1 MVLPRLVDFDSQTV
15 PEEDTEVLVIGSGA
29 AGLSASL
36 SAAGAGRRVMLAA
49 KSGFLDTASDLAQGG
64 IAVALSKD
72 DSPEKHFQDTLNS
85 GSGLADPESVKVLVR
100 EGPEIIRALLAS
112 GAIFTRD
119 GSGLVFTREGGHSLP
134 RIIYASGDRSGAE
147 VIRTLSPLVLQN
159 RRIEIREKYF
169 LIDLITSGNSVIGGL
184 FFEGEKKIPFFV
196 RAASVVLATGGLG
209 RLFQETTNPTISTGD
224 GMAAAYRSGA
234 TLRDLEFVQFHPTV
248 FYVAGA
254 PRFLISEA
262 VRGEGAVLVNDRQE
276 HFMRSYHPDA
286 ELASRDVVSR
296 AILDQM
302 KRQAARNVY
311 LDCRSIGANFKKRF
325 PSIYAMV
332 QRFRIDPAHDL
343 IPVRPA
349 AHYMM
354 GGVKTNSSGAVE
366 DLENLFACGEVA
378 CTGVHGA
385 NRLGSNSLLECLVF
399 GNRAGSAAAAGKHI
413 FRGRV
418 QFTRRWK
425 DFHLDVTDIKRSLNA
440 LVWRHCGIEREGN
453 DLKFAL
459 EKLKEWQSYALSARF
474 FDSSGWETQN
484 MLLLAGLIAQ
494 SALERTESRGAHFR
508 TDFPERD
515 DKEWLRHI
523 DRKIN

>member
-1 MVLPRLVDFDSQTV
+1 MVLPRLVDFDSQAV
-15 PEEDTEVLVIGSGA
+15 PEEETEVLVIGSGA

-36 SAAGAGRRVMLAA
+36 SAARAGRRVMLAA

-64 IAVALSKD
+64 IAVALSQD
-72 DSPEKHFQDTLNS
+72 DSPEKHLQDTLNS
-85 GSGLADPESVKVLVR
+85 GSGLADLESVGVLVR
-100 EGPEIIRALLAS
+100 EGPERVRAMLSA
-112 GAIFTRD
+112 GAVFARE
-119 GSGLVFTREGGHSLP
+119 GSGLAFTREGGHSLP

-159 RRIEIREKYF
+159 RKIEIREKYF

-184 FFEGEKKIPFFV
+184 FFEGEKKIPLFV
-196 RAASVVLATGGLG
+196 RAAGVVLATGGSG
-209 RLFQETTNPTISTGD
+209 QLFQETTNPTISTGD

-262 VRGEGAVLVNDRQE
+262 VRGEGAMLVNDRQE
-276 HFMRSYHPDA
+276 RFMCSYHPDA
-286 ELASRDVVSR
+286 ELASRDVVARS
-296 AILDQM
+296 ILDQM

-311 LDCRSIGANFKKRF
+311 LDCRSIGSNFKKRF

-332 QRFRIDPAHDL
+332 QRFRIDPARDL

-354 GGVKTNSSGAVE
+354 GGVRTDINGATG
-366 DLENLFACGEVA
+366 LENLFACGEVA

-399 GNRAGSAAAAGKHI
+399 GDRAGAAAAENKHI
-413 FRGRV
+413 FRGRI

-425 DFHLDVTDIKRSLNA
+425 DFHLDVADLKRSLNA
-440 LVWRHCGIEREGN
+440 LVWRYCGIEREGN
-453 DLKFAL
+453 DLAFAL

-474 FDSSGWETQN
+474 FDSSGWEMQN
-484 MLLLAGLIAQ
+484 MLILGGLVAQ
-494 SALERTESRGAHFR
+494 SALDRTESRGAHFR
-508 TDFPERD
+508 TDFPEKD
-515 DKEWLRHI
+515 DAKWLRHI

>member
-1 MVLPRLVDFDSQTV
+1 MFSPRLVDFDSQTV
-15 PEEDTEVLVIGSGA
+15 PEEDTEVLVVGSGA

-36 SAAGAGRRVMLAA
+36 SASRAGRRVMLAA

-100 EGPEIIRALLAS
+100 EGPERIKALLSA
-112 GAIFTRD
+112 GAFFTRS
-119 GSGLVFTREGGHSLP
+119 GSELAFTREGGHSLP

-169 LIDLITSGNSVIGGL
+169 LIDLITSGNAVIGGL
-184 FFEGEKKIPFFV
+184 FFEGEKKIPLFV
-196 RAASVVLATGGLG
+196 RAASVVLATGGIG
-209 RLFQETTNPTISTGD
+209 QLFQETTNPTISTGD

-234 TLRDLEFVQFHPTV
+234 TLRDLEFIQFHPTV

-286 ELASRDVVSR
+286 ELASRDVVTR

-311 LDCRSIGANFKKRF
+311 LDCRSIGTNFKKRF

-332 QRFRIDPAHDL
+332 QRFRIEPAHDL

-349 AHYMM
+349 AHYAM
-354 GGVKTNSSGAVE
+354 GGIKTNLSGAA

-399 GNRAGSAAAAGKHI
+399 GDRSGTAAAEKKHI

-418 QFTRRWK
+418 QFTKRWK
-425 DFHLDVTDIKRSLNA
+425 DFHLDVADIKRSLNA
-440 LVWRHCGIEREGN
+440 LVWRHCGIEREAN
-453 DLKFAL
+453 DLEFAL

-474 FDSSGWETQN
+474 FDSSGWEMQN
-484 MLLLAGLIAQ
+484 TLLLAGLIVQ
-494 SALERTESRGAHFR
+494 NALERTESRGAHFR

-515 DKEWLRHI
+515 DKKWLKHI
-523 DRKIN
+523 DRQIG

>member
-15 PEEDTEVLVIGSGA
+15 PEEETEVLVIGSGA

-36 SAAGAGRRVMLAA
+36 SAARTGRRVLLVA

-64 IAVALSKD
+64 IAVAFSQD
-72 DSPEKHFQDTLNS
+72 DSPEKHLQDTLNS
-85 GSGLADPESVKVLVR
+85 GSGLADPESVKVLVQ
-100 EGPEIIRALLAS
+100 EGPERVRAMLSA
-112 GAIFTRD
+112 GAVFTRE
-119 GSGLVFTREGGHSLP
+119 GSGLAFTREGGHSIP

-169 LIDLITSGNSVIGGL
+169 LIDLITSGTSVVGGL
-184 FFEGEKKIPFFV
+184 FFEGEKKIPLFV
-196 RAASVVLATGGLG
+196 RAAGVVLATGGSG
-209 RLFQETTNPTISTGD
+209 QLFQETTNPSISTGD

-276 HFMRSYHPDA
+276 RFMRAYHYDA
-286 ELASRDVVSR
+286 ELASRDVVAR
-296 AILDQM
+296 AILDQL
-302 KRQAARNVY
+302 KRQSARNVY
-311 LDCRSIGANFKKRF
+311 LDCRSLGANFKKRF

-332 QRFRIDPAHDL
+332 QRFRMDPAHDL

-354 GGVKTNSSGAVE
+354 GGVKTDINGAS

-399 GNRAGSAAAAGKHI
+399 GERAGASAAVGKHI
-413 FRGRV
+413 FRGRI

-425 DFHLDVTDIKRSLNA
+425 DFHLDVTDLKRSLNA

-453 DLKFAL
+453 DLEFAL

-474 FDSSGWETQN
+474 FDSFGWEMQN

-494 SALERTESRGAHFR
+494 SSLERAESRGAHFR

-515 DKEWLRHI
+515 DKKWLRHI